1 MYGTSSVLQ
10 GRAGAVP
17 VGAVTARATL
27 GVPQGSAQVPFGG
40 NLGEKG
46 PGCPSPL
53 SLGKWSWRKYVATS
67 LPLSPA
73 ARQVEQDVRV
83 GSLSLGPPGGDPS
96 PVPHRLTAVGE
107 TEEFGV
113 PRCDG

>member
-1 MYGTSSVLQ
+1 M
-10 GRAGAVP
+10 
-17 VGAVTARATL
+17 GAVTARATL
-27 GVPQGSAQVPFGG
+27 GVPRGSAPVPFGG

-46 PGCPSPL
+46 PGRPSLL

-73 ARQVEQDVRV
+73 ARQVEQDVVGVRV

-113 PRCDG
+113 P